1 VSGSSAHDQ
10 HPRPAGHLSQGQGS
24 HRGTNLIA
32 GYGLT
37 SAPGPAGVSVC
48 CCLRPSLGLSSPR
61 HRARSVP
68 WYSHG
73 DRQTSYGAL
82 PGKRLRCRVAR
93 QRSDR
98 MTQPDDHP
106 IRWGILATGGIA
118 HAFAHDLAL
127 QPDCEV
133 VAVGSR
139 SQASADA
146 FGDEFGVPH
155 RHASYQALVND
166 PDVDAVYVSTPH
178 PGHHDAALLAINAGK
193 AVLVEKP
200 FAMDA
205 AQAREMIDAARGQGT
220 FLMEAM
226 WTRFLPHIARMRE
239 ILAAGTLGDV
249 VYLTAEHGQWFA
261 PDPHF
266 RLFAPELG
274 GGALL
279 DLGIYPV
286 SFASLVLGVPTRIT
300 AVSHPAF
307 TGVDATTSM
316 IFQYDSGAHAVL
328 TTTLLAA
335 SGNPAAIY
343 GTAARI
349 EIDGWFYTPT
359 AFRVIARDGTE
370 LERFEEPYEG
380 RGLRGEAA
388 EVGRCLRAG
397 LLESP
402 LLPLDE
408 TYTIMQA
415 MDEVRRQI
423 GLSYLPA

>member
-1 VSGSSAHDQ
+1 MTRVDD
-10 HPRPAGHLSQGQGS
+10 RP
-24 HRGTNLIA
+24 
-32 GYGLT
+32 
-37 SAPGPAGVSVC
+37 V
-48 CCLRPSLGLSSPR
+48 
-61 HRARSVP
+61 
-68 WYSHG
+68 
-73 DRQTSYGAL
+73 
-82 PGKRLRCRVAR
+82 
-93 QRSDR
+93 
-98 MTQPDDHP
+98 
-106 IRWGILATGGIA
+106 RWGILATGGIA
-118 HAFAHDLAL
+118 HAFAEDLAL
-127 QPDCEV
+127 EPGSEV

-146 FGDEFGVPH
+146 FGDKFGVPH
-155 RHASYQALVND
+155 RHGSYQALVSD

-178 PGHHDAALLAINAGK
+178 PGHHGAALLAINADK

-205 AQAREMIDAARGQGT
+205 AQTREMIDAARSRGT

-226 WTRFLPHIARMRE
+226 WTRFLPHIARVRE

-261 PDPHF
+261 EDPQF

-286 SFASLVLGVPTRIT
+286 SFACLVLGAPARIT
-300 AVSHPAF
+300 AVSDQAF

-316 IFQYDSGAHAVL
+316 IFQYGSGAHAVL
-328 TTTLLAA
+328 TTTLRAS

-359 AFRVIARDGTE
+359 TFRVIARDGTE
-370 LERFEEPYEG
+370 LERFDQPYPG
-380 RGLRGEAA
+380 RGLRAQAA

-397 LLESP
+397 LTESP

-408 TYTIMQA
+408 TYTIMQT
-415 MDEVRRQI
+415 MDEIRCQI
-423 GLSYLPA
+423 GLTYPA

>member
-1 VSGSSAHDQ
+1 
-10 HPRPAGHLSQGQGS
+10 
-24 HRGTNLIA
+24 
-32 GYGLT
+32 
-37 SAPGPAGVSVC
+37 
-48 CCLRPSLGLSSPR
+48 
-61 HRARSVP
+61 
-68 WYSHG
+68 
-73 DRQTSYGAL
+73 
-82 PGKRLRCRVAR
+82 
-93 QRSDR
+93 
-98 MTQPDDHP
+98 MTRPDDRP

-118 HAFAHDLAL
+118 HAFTRDLAL
-127 QPDCEV
+127 LPGCEV

-146 FGDEFGVPH
+146 FADEFGVPH
-155 RHASYQALVND
+155 RHPSYQALVND

-205 AQAREMIDAARGQGT
+205 GQAREMIDAARGAGT

-226 WTRFLPHIARMRE
+226 WTRFLPHIARLRE

-261 PDPHF
+261 EDPRF

-286 SFASLVLGVPTRIT
+286 SFASLVLGTPARIT
-300 AVSHPAF
+300 AVSDPAF

-316 IFQYDSGAHAVL
+316 IFQYDGGAHAVL
-328 TTTLLAA
+328 TTTLRAA

-359 AFRVIARDGTE
+359 SLRVIGRDGTE
-370 LERFEEPYEG
+370 LEIFEQAYEG
-380 RGLRGEAA
+380 NGLRAEAA
-388 EVGRCLRAG
+388 EVARCLRAG
-397 LLESP
+397 LPESP

-415 MDEVRRQI
+415 MDEVRGQI
-423 GLSYLPA
+423 GLSYPPG

>member
-1 VSGSSAHDQ
+1 
-10 HPRPAGHLSQGQGS
+10 
-24 HRGTNLIA
+24 
-32 GYGLT
+32 
-37 SAPGPAGVSVC
+37 
-48 CCLRPSLGLSSPR
+48 
-61 HRARSVP
+61 
-68 WYSHG
+68 
-73 DRQTSYGAL
+73 
-82 PGKRLRCRVAR
+82 
-93 QRSDR
+93 
-98 MTQPDDHP
+98 MTHPDDRP
-106 IRWGILATGGIA
+106 VRWGILATGGIA
-118 HAFAHDLAL
+118 HAFARDLAL

-139 SQASADA
+139 SQASAEA

-178 PGHHDAALLAINAGK
+178 PGHHDAALLAISAGK
-193 AVLVEKP
+193 AVLAEKP

-205 AQAREMIDAARGQGT
+205 AQAREMIDAARDRGT

-226 WTRFLPHIARMRE
+226 WTRFLPHMARVRE

-261 PDPHF
+261 QDRQF

-286 SFASLVLGVPTRIT
+286 SFASLVLGVPARIT
-300 AVSHPAF
+300 AVSYPAL

-316 IFQYDSGAHAVL
+316 IFQYGSGAHAVL

-359 AFRVIARDGTE
+359 AFRVIARDGAE

-423 GLSYLPA
+423 GLSYPPA

>member
-1 VSGSSAHDQ
+1 
-10 HPRPAGHLSQGQGS
+10 
-24 HRGTNLIA
+24 
-32 GYGLT
+32 
-37 SAPGPAGVSVC
+37 
-48 CCLRPSLGLSSPR
+48 
-61 HRARSVP
+61 
-68 WYSHG
+68 
-73 DRQTSYGAL
+73 
-82 PGKRLRCRVAR
+82 
-93 QRSDR
+93 
-98 MTQPDDHP
+98 MTQSDDRP

-118 HAFAHDLAL
+118 HAFARDLAL
-127 QPDCEV
+127 QPDCEL

-155 RHASYQALVND
+155 RHASYQALVSD

-178 PGHHDAALLAINAGK
+178 PGHHDAALLAISAGK

-226 WTRFLPHIARMRE
+226 WTRFLPHLARVRQ
-239 ILAAGTLGDV
+239 ILAAGTLGHV
-249 VYLTAEHGQWFA
+249 VYLTAPHRHWFA
-261 PDPHF
+261 QDPQF

-286 SFASLVLGVPTRIT
+286 SFASLVLGVPAPIT

-343 GTAARI
+343 GTEARI
-349 EIDGWFYTPT
+349 QIDRWFYTPT
-359 AFRVIARDGTE
+359 TLRGIARDGTE
-370 LERFEEPYEG
+370 LERYAKPYDAH
-380 RGLRGEAA
+380 RLRAHAA
-388 EVGRCLRAG
+388 DVGRCLRAG

-415 MDEVRRQI
+415 MDEVRRQ
-423 GLSYLPA
+423 

>member
-1 VSGSSAHDQ
+1 MT
-10 HPRPAGHLSQGQGS
+10 LSD
-24 HRGTNLIA
+24 
-32 GYGLT
+32 
-37 SAPGPAGVSVC
+37 
-48 CCLRPSLGLSSPR
+48 
-61 HRARSVP
+61 
-68 WYSHG
+68 
-73 DRQTSYGAL
+73 DR
-82 PGKRLRCRVAR
+82 
-93 QRSDR
+93 
-98 MTQPDDHP
+98 P

-118 HAFAHDLAL
+118 HTFARDLAL
-127 QPDCEV
+127 EPGAEV

-146 FGDEFGVPH
+146 FGDEFDVPH

-178 PGHHDAALLAINAGK
+178 TGHHDAALLSISAGK

-205 AQAREMIDAARGQGT
+205 AQAREMIDAARDQGT

-226 WTRFLPHIARMRE
+226 WSRFLPHLARIRE
-239 ILAAGTLGDV
+239 ILAAGTLGDL

-261 PDPHF
+261 ENPQS

-286 SFASLVLGVPTRIT
+286 SFASLVLGTPARIT
-300 AVSHPAF
+300 AVSDPAF

-316 IFQYDSGAHAVL
+316 IFQYDSGTHAVL
-328 TTTLLAA
+328 TTTLRAA

-359 AFRVIARDGTE
+359 SFRVFGRDGTE
-370 LERFEEPYEG
+370 LERFDEPFKG

-402 LLPLDE
+402 LLPLEE
-408 TYTIMQA
+408 TYTIMQT

-423 GLSYLPA
+423 GLSYPPA

>member
-1 VSGSSAHDQ
+1 MTSSDG
-10 HPRPAGHLSQGQGS
+10 RP
-24 HRGTNLIA
+24 
-32 GYGLT
+32 
-37 SAPGPAGVSVC
+37 V
-48 CCLRPSLGLSSPR
+48 
-61 HRARSVP
+61 
-68 WYSHG
+68 
-73 DRQTSYGAL
+73 
-82 PGKRLRCRVAR
+82 
-93 QRSDR
+93 
-98 MTQPDDHP
+98 
-106 IRWGILATGGIA
+106 RWGVLATGGIA
-118 HAFAHDLAL
+118 RAFAGDLAR

-155 RHASYQALVND
+155 RHASYQALVSD

-178 PGHHDAALLAINAGK
+178 PGHHGAALLAIGAGK

-205 AQAREMIDAARGQGT
+205 AQAREMIGAARGQGT

-226 WTRFLPHIARMRE
+226 WTRFLPHIARVGE
-239 ILAAGTLGDV
+239 ILAAGTLGEV
-249 VYLTAEHGQWFA
+249 VYLTAGHGQWFA
-261 PDPHF
+261 ADPQF

-279 DLGIYPV
+279 DLGICPV
-286 SFASLVLGVPTRIT
+286 SFASLALGAPARIT
-300 AVSHPAF
+300 AVSDPAF

-316 IFQYDSGAHAVL
+316 IFQYDSGACAVL
-328 TTTLLAA
+328 TTTLRAA

-349 EIDGWFYTPT
+349 EIDGWFYTPA

-370 LERFEEPYEG
+370 LERFDQPYAG

-388 EVGRCLRAG
+388 EAGRCLRAG
-397 LLESP
+397 LLQSP
-402 LLPLDE
+402 LLPLEE

-415 MDEVRRQI
+415 MDEARRQI
-423 GLSYLPA
+423 SLAYPPA

>member
-1 VSGSSAHDQ
+1 
-10 HPRPAGHLSQGQGS
+10 
-24 HRGTNLIA
+24 
-32 GYGLT
+32 
-37 SAPGPAGVSVC
+37 
-48 CCLRPSLGLSSPR
+48 
-61 HRARSVP
+61 
-68 WYSHG
+68 
-73 DRQTSYGAL
+73 
-82 PGKRLRCRVAR
+82 
-93 QRSDR
+93 
-98 MTQPDDHP
+98 MTRPDDPP

-118 HAFAHDLAL
+118 HAFARDLAL
-127 QPDCEV
+127 EPGCEV

-139 SQASADA
+139 SQESADA

-155 RHASYQALVND
+155 RHASYQALAED

-205 AQAREMIDAARGQGT
+205 AQAGEMIGAARAQGT

-226 WTRFLPHIARMRE
+226 WTRFLPHIARVRE
-239 ILAAGTLGDV
+239 ILAAGTLGNV

-261 PDPHF
+261 HDPQF
-266 RLFAPELG
+266 RLFAPSLG

-286 SFASLVLGVPTRIT
+286 SFASLVLGAPARIT
-300 AVSHPAF
+300 AVSDPAL

-316 IFQYDSGAHAVL
+316 ILQYDSGAHAVL
-328 TTTLLAA
+328 TTTLRAA
-335 SGNPAAIY
+335 SGNPAAVY

-359 AFRVIARDGTE
+359 SFRVIARDGTE
-370 LERFEEPYEG
+370 LERFEQPYAG
-380 RGLRGEAA
+380 RGLRAEAA

-408 TYTIMQA
+408 TYTIMQT
-415 MDEVRRQI
+415 MDEVRRQT
-423 GLSYLPA
+423 GLSYPA

>member
-1 VSGSSAHDQ
+1 
-10 HPRPAGHLSQGQGS
+10 
-24 HRGTNLIA
+24 
-32 GYGLT
+32 
-37 SAPGPAGVSVC
+37 
-48 CCLRPSLGLSSPR
+48 
-61 HRARSVP
+61 
-68 WYSHG
+68 
-73 DRQTSYGAL
+73 
-82 PGKRLRCRVAR
+82 
-93 QRSDR
+93 
-98 MTQPDDHP
+98 MTQPDDRP

-118 HAFAHDLAL
+118 HAFAQDLAL

-155 RHASYQALVND
+155 RHASYQALVDD
-166 PDVDAVYVSTPH
+166 PYVDAVYVSTPH

-205 AQAREMIDAARGQGT
+205 AQAREMIDAARDQGT

-226 WTRFLPHIARMRE
+226 WTRFLPHIARVRE

-261 PDPHF
+261 QDPQF

-300 AVSHPAF
+300 AVSSPAF

-359 AFRVIARDGTE
+359 AFRVIARDGAQ
-370 LERFEEPYEG
+370 LECFEQPYEG

-388 EVGRCLRAG
+388 EVSRCLRAG

-423 GLSYLPA
+423 GLSYPPA

>member
-1 VSGSSAHDQ
+1 
-10 HPRPAGHLSQGQGS
+10 
-24 HRGTNLIA
+24 
-32 GYGLT
+32 
-37 SAPGPAGVSVC
+37 
-48 CCLRPSLGLSSPR
+48 
-61 HRARSVP
+61 
-68 WYSHG
+68 
-73 DRQTSYGAL
+73 
-82 PGKRLRCRVAR
+82 
-93 QRSDR
+93 
-98 MTQPDDHP
+98 MTQWDDRP
-106 IRWGILATGGIA
+106 VRWGILATGGIA
-118 HAFAHDLAL
+118 HAFAQDLAL
-127 QPDCEV
+127 VPGCEV

-139 SQASADA
+139 SRASAEA

-155 RHASYQALVND
+155 RHASYRALAED
-166 PDVDAVYVSTPH
+166 PDVDVVYVATPH
-178 PGHHDAALLAINAGK
+178 PGHHGAALLAINAGK

-205 AQAREMIDAARGQGT
+205 AQARDMIDAARERGT

-226 WTRFLPHIARMRE
+226 WTRFLPHIARVRQ
-239 ILAAGTLGDV
+239 ILDVGTLGDV

-261 PDPHF
+261 ADPRF
-266 RLFAPELG
+266 RLFAPDLG

-286 SFASLVLGVPTRIT
+286 SFASLVLGAPARIT
-300 AVSHPAF
+300 AVSDWAF

-316 IFQYDSGAHAVL
+316 IFQYDSSAHAVL
-328 TTTLLAA
+328 TTTLRAA

-359 AFRVIARDGTE
+359 TFRVIARDGTE
-370 LERFEEPYEG
+370 LERFDQPYAG

-415 MDEVRRQI
+415 MDEVRRQT
-423 GLSYLPA
+423 GLSYPPA